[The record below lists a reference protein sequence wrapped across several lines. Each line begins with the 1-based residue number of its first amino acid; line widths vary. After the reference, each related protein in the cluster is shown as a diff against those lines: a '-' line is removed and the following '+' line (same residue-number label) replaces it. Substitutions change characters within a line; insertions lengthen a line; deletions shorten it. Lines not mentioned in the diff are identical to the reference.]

1 MTHSISSP
9 STSGI
14 LRRLFII
21 AAGLAFF
28 AGTAPAQEAL
38 RQSLAG
44 EAAAAAGKQA
54 ASTIGYYNL
63 MLGPV
68 AWRFSSGLS
77 SEYNDNVNLRPSN
90 PDGDFIFQPS
100 LDAEMTWP
108 LTQNNSLNFDLGLGY
123 MFYLQHQELDQLY
136 INPGSGLSFDIYIKD
151 LKINLHD
158 RLSVTENGYE
168 NPGFT
173 NSNSIVRMENDV
185 GASGLLDLNDAV
197 VNLEALKG
205 LDLCLA
211 DGLELTSGSL
221 GEGLGIVLEGD
232 VRAEFGQHGVHIRR
246 GEIRP
251 GVGMVEKPL
260 NCLLHHF
267 EVGRDEYLLASYAP
281 RQPTFN

>member
-1 MTHSISSP
+1 M
-9 STSGI
+9 
-14 LRRLFII
+14 
-21 AAGLAFF
+21 
-28 AGTAPAQEAL
+28 
-38 RQSLAG
+38 
-44 EAAAAAGKQA
+44 
-54 ASTIGYYNL
+54 
-63 MLGPV
+63 
-68 AWRFSSGLS
+68 
-77 SEYNDNVNLRPSN
+77 
-90 PDGDFIFQPS
+90 
-100 LDAEMTWP
+100 
-108 LTQNNSLNFDLGLGY
+108 
-123 MFYLQHQELDQLY
+123 
-136 INPGSGLSFDIYIKD
+136 
-151 LKINLHD
+151 
-158 RLSVTENGYE
+158 
-168 NPGFT
+168 
-173 NSNSIVRMENDV
+173 
-185 GASGLLDLNDAV
+185 